1 MNTDQI
7 LSTDFIC
14 KDRYKRKFTDGSV
27 DVIDGNQK
35 VIIARHQYS
44 GIEYLEGI
52 LIVTKNG
59 LKGICDINGKELCSC
74 LYEDITTLRYNH
86 QRHFSIKKE
95 GKYGLFDVVDVKIS
109 VDCIS
114 AERMVIK
121 EFKHS
126 GRYAAFSTTPRKIFG
141 LIPWIPKHKRFPLK
155 K

>member
-14 KDRYKRKFTDGSV
+14 KDCYKRKFADGSI
-27 DVIDGNQK
+27 DVIDGNQN
-35 VIIARHQYS
+35 VIIPRHQYS

-86 QRHFSIKKE
+86 QRHFSIKE
-95 GKYGLFDVVDVKIS
+95 NGKYGLFDVVGGEIS

-114 AERMVIK
+114 AKRIFIR
-121 EFKHS
+121 EFKRS
-126 GRYAAFSTTPRKIFG
+126 GRYEAISTIPRKIFG
-141 LIPWIPKHKRFPLK
+141 FIPWFPKYDPIKLEK
-155 K
+155 

>member
-7 LSTDFIC
+7 LSTNFIC

-35 VIIARHQYS
+35 VIIPRHQYS

-86 QRHFSIKKE
+86 QRHFSIKE
-95 GKYGLFDVVDVKIS
+95 NGKYGLFDVVGGEIS

-114 AERMVIK
+114 AKRIFIR
-121 EFKHS
+121 EFKRS
-126 GRYAAFSTTPRKIFG
+126 GRYEAISTIPRKIFG
-141 LIPWIPKHKRFPLK
+141 FIPWFPKYDPIKLEK
-155 K
+155 